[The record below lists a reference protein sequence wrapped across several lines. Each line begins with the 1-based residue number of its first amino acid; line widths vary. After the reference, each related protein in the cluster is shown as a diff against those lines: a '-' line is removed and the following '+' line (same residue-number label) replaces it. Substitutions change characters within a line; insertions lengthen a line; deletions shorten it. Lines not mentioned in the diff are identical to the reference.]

1 MQIGLSITNGV
12 FVTSSHSVTVFV
24 TEYSIGVQ

>member
-12 FVTSSHSVTVFV
+12 FVTSSRSVTVVV
-24 TEYSIGVQ
+24 TVYFIGVQ